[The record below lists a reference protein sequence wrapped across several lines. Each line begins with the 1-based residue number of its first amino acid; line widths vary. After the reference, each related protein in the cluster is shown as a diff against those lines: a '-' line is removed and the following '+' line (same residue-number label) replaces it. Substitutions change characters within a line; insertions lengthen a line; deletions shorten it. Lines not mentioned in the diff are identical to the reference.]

1 MGKSFNGKGGVGR
14 AGGGE
19 FRAIMEI
26 VFEGGEICEE
36 GEKGRRIE
44 RRSRGERRNSFV
56 VVE

>member
-1 MGKSFNGKGGVGR
+1 MGR